1 MPAGDFLVRDVR
13 LFDGDD
19 VIDRTSVLVRDGEI
33 AAVGPGLAAD
43 GLEADQIIDGTGKT
57 LLPGLF
63 DAHAHPRSPALEL
76 AILFGVTTELDMFT
90 TPERIG
96 EQREQA
102 RTRNDLADIRS
113 ASTGATVLGG
123 HPSMLI
129 GLSFKEQFPVI
140 ASSDEAEDF
149 VAARVA
155 EGADF
160 IKLLID
166 DGTAIGH
173 TSPSLTQEMAA
184 AVVDAAHRRGLL
196 AVAHAT
202 SRDAAA
208 QAVAAGVDGLV
219 HIFMD
224 QPADDEIIA
233 QIVESGVFVV
243 PTLVTMGSMAGSVTG
258 ADVAHDPRTDGLI
271 PEDWRSNMCQC
282 WQFAT
287 PSSLANASEATK
299 RLSDAGVRILA
310 GTDAADVGVLGTAHG
325 ASLHAEL
332 ALLVAAGL
340 SPVEALR
347 AATSTAAESFRLD
360 DRGRVRAGLQADL
373 VLIDGDPTSD
383 ITDSLSIASVW
394 RRGALLERALTATG
408 AGTHD

>member
-1 MPAGDFLVRDVR
+1 MPTGDFLVRNVR
-13 LFDGDD
+13 LFDGEQVVDA
-19 VIDRTSVLVRDGEI
+19 TSVRIDGSTI
-33 AAVGPGLAAD
+33 TAVGPAASTD
-43 GLEADQIIDGTGKT
+43 GLSADQIIDGTGKT
-57 LLPGLF
+57 LLPGLI

-96 EQREQA
+96 DQREQA
-102 RTRNDLADIRS
+102 RTRDDLADIRS

-140 ASSDEAEDF
+140 SSADDAEEF
-149 VAARVA
+149 VAARIA

-173 TSPSLTQEMAA
+173 SSPSLTQEMAA
-184 AVVDAAHRRGLL
+184 AVVEQAHRHNLL

-202 SRDAAA
+202 SRDGAA

-224 QPADDEIIA
+224 RPADDEIVS
-233 QIVESGVFVV
+233 QIVDSGVFVV
-243 PTLVTMGSMAGSVTG
+243 PTLVTMGSMAGDVTG
-258 ADVAHDPRTDGLI
+258 AEVANDARSEGLI
-271 PEDWRSNMCQC
+271 PSDWRHNMCQC
-282 WQFAT
+282 WQFAS
-287 PSSLANASEATK
+287 PSSLDNALQATG
-299 RLSDAGVRILA
+299 RLREAGVRLLA

-332 ALLVAAGL
+332 GLLVRAGL
-340 SPVEALR
+340 TPVEALR
-347 AATSTAAESFRLD
+347 AVTSAPADCFGLT

-373 VLIDGDPTSD
+373 VLVDGDPTSE
-383 ITDSLSIASVW
+383 ISDSLSIDSVW
-394 RRGALLERALTATG
+394 RRGSRLDRSPAGAG
-408 AGTHD
+408 AGT